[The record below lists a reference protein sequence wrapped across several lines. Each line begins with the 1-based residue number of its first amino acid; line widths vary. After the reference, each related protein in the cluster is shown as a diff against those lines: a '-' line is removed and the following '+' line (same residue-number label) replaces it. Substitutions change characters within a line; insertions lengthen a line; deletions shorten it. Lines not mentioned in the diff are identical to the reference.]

1 MIKWEQYPVAEYE
14 IIFKMQLIHFWRW
27 RASHVT
33 ESHKNE
39 NFSVVTI
46 KASGGRFEINI
57 NGNVELG
64 YFESYY
70 LCQIISRG
78 TTCILHLYKLI

>member
-1 MIKWEQYPVAEYE
+1 MAEYE

-33 ESHKNE
+33 EPHKNE
-39 NFSVVTI
+39 NFSIVTI

-57 NGNVELG
+57 NGNVELR

-70 LCQIISRG
+70 HYQTISRS
-78 TTCILHLYKLI
+78 TTCILHLYKLT